1 MLVLPNS
8 DHTQFQY
15 NTVKSCY
22 LEVSETIYLLIICR
36 LKHTRY
42 KETVTFNIWASDSL
56 EHIHDAQDI
65 NIQFN
70 IQIFNTVTYQV

>member
-1 MLVLPNS
+1 M
-8 DHTQFQY
+8 
-15 NTVKSCY
+15 
-22 LEVSETIYLLIICR
+22 
-36 LKHTRY
+36 
-42 KETVTFNIWASDSL
+42 VTFNIWASDSL